1 MKKLAVMALLL
12 AGPAVG
18 APTPDFLSGADAAH
32 ATGEQL
38 YTHICQACHMPAG
51 QGAVGA
57 GAYPALAQNPKLAA
71 GVYPVVMV
79 LHGRGG
85 MPAIGEHLT
94 DAQVAAVVNYVRT
107 HLGNTYTDAI
117 TTDQVKAL
125 RP

>member
-1 MKKLAVMALLL
+1 MKRLLMFAALVVGS
-12 AGPAVG
+12 AHG
-18 APTPDFLSGADAAH
+18 APAPDFLTTAEAGR
-32 ATGEQL
+32 ATGEEL

-51 QGAVGA
+51 QGAIGA
-57 GAYPALAQNPKLAA
+57 GAYPALAHNAKLAA

-85 MPAIGEHLT
+85 MPPIGHDLT

-107 HLGNTYTDAI
+107 HLGNRYTDAI

>member
-1 MKKLAVMALLL
+1 MKRLAMASLLL
-12 AGPAVG
+12 AGPALG
-18 APTPDFLSGADAAH
+18 APAPDFLSGADAAQ

-38 YTHICQACHMPAG
+38 YTHICQACHMPGG

-57 GAYPALAQNPKLAA
+57 GAYPALAHNAKLAA
-71 GVYPVVMV
+71 GAYPVVMV
-79 LHGRGG
+79 LHGRGA

-94 DAQVAAVVNYVRT
+94 DAQVAAVVTYVRT
-107 HLGNTYTDAI
+107 HLGNRYTDAI

>member
-1 MKKLAVMALLL
+1 MKTMIAALSLL
-12 AGPAVG
+12 AGSAFA
-18 APTPDFLSGADAAH
+18 APGPDFLSSTEASH

-51 QGAVGA
+51 QGAIGA
-57 GAYPALAQNPKLAA
+57 GAYPALAHNPKLAA

-85 MPAIGEHLT
+85 MPAIGQFLT

-107 HLGNTYTDAI
+107 HLGNQYTDAI
-117 TTDQVKAL
+117 TADQVKAM